1 MAVSPSVI
9 TGRQLAEEMRGWGA
23 EEFSVIWVLVL
34 VYGMYAW
41 GVCCCFDVVVWR
53 LAGVRLL
60 PGK

>member
-34 VYGMYAW
+34 VYGMYA
-41 GVCCCFDVVVWR
+41 
-53 LAGVRLL
+53 
-60 PGK
+60 